1 MSFRMVAE
9 KNLKD
14 ILDGHTRDV
23 KLRAALIL
31 EKLYLPLEA
40 LVEKEREHPGR
51 NKLFIKELAT
61 LAASLKR
68 DSEKLTR
75 EASKYGRGTKPV

>member
-1 MSFRMVAE
+1 MVIE
-9 KNLKD
+9 ENLRD

-40 LVEKEREHPGR
+40 LVSKEREKPGK

-75 EASKYGRGTKPV
+75 EANQYGRRAKPV